1 MAMVKKISILGST
14 GSIGRS
20 TLEVITENRDYF
32 DIVALTAGRNIEL
45 LTEQIKKFHPRYVAV
60 YSEKEADLLK
70 KSDLPDPAPEIGY
83 GQEGQV
89 KAAGFPDNDI
99 VLNALVGAAGL
110 MASLE
115 TIKAGT
121 NLALANKESLVVGG
135 PLFEKESLKTKAR
148 ILPVDSEH
156 SAIWQCLYAGRDE
169 EVRQIILTASGGPF
183 RDRPIKDFD
192 SITVEEALN
201 HPTWKMGPKIT
212 IDSATLVNKG
222 LELIEAVWLFSI
234 PADKIK
240 IVIHPQSIVHSMV
253 EYVDSSVV
261 AQLSEPDMCLPI
273 ACALFW
279 PERIEQ
285 NYGRMDWTEIR
296 NLSFEPPDLKRF
308 PALQLAFEVAA
319 EGGTA
324 PAIYNAANEIAVE
337 AFLGESVKFTEI
349 VDITRK
355 TLNEIEFIG
364 QPDLED
370 ILKAD
375 SQARELA
382 GRIREKMAC

>member
-1 MAMVKKISILGST
+1 MKRRSLAILGST
-14 GSIGRS
+14 GSIGQS
-20 TLEVITENRDYF
+20 TIKVVRDNPGCF
-32 DIVALTAGRNIEL
+32 DVHALAAYRNVEL
-45 LTEQIKKFHPRYVAV
+45 LENQYHEFRPEYIGLVDA
-60 YSEKEADLLK
+60 EAAKILAGKLSHEPVEVVSG
-70 KSDLPDPAPEIGY
+70 SDEI
-83 GQEGQV
+83 V
-89 KAAGFPDNDI
+89 KLAGLSGVDI
-99 VLNALVGAAGL
+99 VLNAIVGAAGL
-110 MASLE
+110 KASVE
-115 TIKAGT
+115 TIRTGKK
-121 NLALANKESLVVGG
+121 LALANKESLVAGG
-135 PLFEKESLKTKAR
+135 PLFAKVCLQDDPQ

-156 SAIWQCLYAGRDE
+156 SAIWQALRAGQRQ
-169 EVRQIILTASGGPF
+169 EVRNLILTASGGPF
-183 RDRPIKDFD
+183 RTLPIDQFEN
-192 SITVEEALN
+192 ITVEQALN
-201 HPTWKMGPKIT
+201 HPTWKMGRKIT
-212 IDSATLVNKG
+212 IDSATLINKG
-222 LELIEAVWLFSI
+222 LEVLEAVILFGVEPSQV
-234 PADKIK
+234 KV
-240 IVIHPQSIVHSMV
+240 VIHPQSIVHSMV

-279 PERIEQ
+279 PERIKQ

-337 AFLGESVKFTEI
+337 AFLGGAVKFTEI

-355 TLNEIEFIG
+355 TLNEIEFID

-375 SQARELA
+375 SRARELA

>member
-1 MAMVKKISILGST
+1 MKRRSLAILGST
-14 GSIGRS
+14 GSIGQS
-20 TLEVITENRDYF
+20 TIKVVRDNPGCF
-32 DIVALTAGRNIEL
+32 DVHALAAYCNVEL
-45 LTEQIKKFHPRYVAV
+45 LEKQYHEFRPEYIGLVDPVAAKTLAGKLSQEPV
-60 YSEKEADLLK
+60 EVVSG
-70 KSDLPDPAPEIGY
+70 SDEI
-83 GQEGQV
+83 V
-89 KAAGFPDNDI
+89 KLAGLSGVDI
-99 VLNALVGAAGL
+99 VLNAIVGAAGL
-110 MASLE
+110 KASVE
-115 TIKAGT
+115 TIRTGKK
-121 NLALANKESLVVGG
+121 LALANKESLVAGG
-135 PLFEKESLKTKAR
+135 PLFAKVCLQDDPQ

-156 SAIWQCLYAGRDE
+156 SAIWQALRAGQRQ
-169 EVRQIILTASGGPF
+169 EVRNLILTASGGPF
-183 RDRPIKDFD
+183 RTLPIEQFEN
-192 SITVEEALN
+192 ITVEQALN
-201 HPTWKMGPKIT
+201 HPTWKMGRKIT
-212 IDSATLVNKG
+212 IDSATLINKG
-222 LELIEAVWLFSI
+222 LEVLEAVVLFGVEPSQV
-234 PADKIK
+234 KV
-240 IVIHPQSIVHSMV
+240 VIHPQSIVHSMV

>member
-135 PLFEKESLKTKAR
+135 SLFEKESLKTKAR

-183 RDRPIKDFD
+183 RDRPIKEFD

-253 EYVDSSVV
+253 EYIDSSVI
-261 AQLSEPDMCLPI
+261 AQLSKPDMKLPI
-273 ACALFW
+273 SFALFW
-279 PERIEQ
+279 PERMTANSARIDMAQ
-285 NYGRMDWTEIR
+285 AGRLDFM
-296 NLSFEPPDLKRF
+296 EPDENKF
-308 PALQLAFEVAA
+308 PALRLAREAA
-319 EGGTA
+319 AAGGTA
-324 PAIYNAANEIAVE
+324 PAVMNAANEVAVDQ
-337 AFLGESVKFTEI
+337 FLNGKIKFTR
-349 VDITRK
+349 ITK
-355 TLNEIEFIG
+355 LIEAVLVKHDVVSS
-364 QPDLED
+364 PNLDD
-370 ILKAD
+370 ILESD
-375 SQARELA
+375 SWAR
-382 GRIREKMAC
+382 RETKQLI

>member
-1 MAMVKKISILGST
+1 MKRRSLAILGST
-14 GSIGRS
+14 GSIGQS
-20 TLEVITENRDYF
+20 TIKVVRDNPGCF
-32 DIVALTAGRNIEL
+32 DVHALAAYCNVEL
-45 LTEQIKKFHPRYVAV
+45 LEKQYHEFRPEYIGLVDPVAAKTLAAKLSQEPV
-60 YSEKEADLLK
+60 EVVSG
-70 KSDLPDPAPEIGY
+70 SDEI
-83 GQEGQV
+83 V
-89 KAAGFPDNDI
+89 KLAGLSGVDI
-99 VLNALVGAAGL
+99 VLNAIVGAAGL
-110 MASLE
+110 KASVE
-115 TIKAGT
+115 TIRTGKK
-121 NLALANKESLVVGG
+121 LALANKESLVAGG
-135 PLFEKESLKTKAR
+135 PLFAKVCLQDDPQ

-156 SAIWQCLYAGRDE
+156 SAIWQALRAGQRQ
-169 EVRQIILTASGGPF
+169 EVRNLILTASGGPF
-183 RDRPIKDFD
+183 RTLPIEQFEN
-192 SITVEEALN
+192 ITVEQALN
-201 HPTWKMGPKIT
+201 HPTWKMGRKIT
-212 IDSATLVNKG
+212 IDSATLINKG
-222 LELIEAVWLFSI
+222 LEVLEAVVLFGVEPSQV
-234 PADKIK
+234 KV
-240 IVIHPQSIVHSMV
+240 VIHPQSIVHSMV